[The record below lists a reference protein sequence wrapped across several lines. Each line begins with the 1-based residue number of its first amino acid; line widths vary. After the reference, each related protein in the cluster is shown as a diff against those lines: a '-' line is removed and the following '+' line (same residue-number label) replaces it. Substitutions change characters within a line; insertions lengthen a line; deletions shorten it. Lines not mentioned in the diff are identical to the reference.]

1 MGCNGKIVQHAR
13 KLGNV
18 SIEMEGLRNDK
29 NDMLEIRKHCKRNEK
44 NILWVISR
52 LDIDQKRIHKLKER
66 SIANFQTEM
75 QRGKR
80 MKKEYQRIIDQ
91 FQNM

>member
-1 MGCNGKIVQHAR
+1 MGSNGKIVQYAR

-18 SIEMEGLRNDK
+18 SREIEGLRNDQ

-52 LDIDQKRIHKLKER
+52 LDID
-66 SIANFQTEM
+66 
-75 QRGKR
+75 
-80 MKKEYQRIIDQ
+80 
-91 FQNM
+91 